1 MHRSTPMGT
10 RKMQDLIRHAK
21 ITIKDSRAKI
31 EQIVASCQACQLTN
45 ATSHGSN
52 PGTQLQ
58 GDRPGAYWEVDF
70 MEVKPGKYGYRY
82 LLVFIDTFSGWTEAF
97 PTKHETAQTVT
108 KKLLEDILLGYGFP
122 VRIGS
127 DNGPGFISKIQ
138 LSEKLGQDSRK
149 VGSPSHLSPPNYL
162 ENLQIFLK
170 IYEFGLRFKERPA
183 GTATVR
189 RIPASISVRHPDE
202 VIHLAFTC
210 LMLEGVRILLLHH
223 RQKGKLC
230 KNFEMPPTAHNLPAP
245 GQGQQPS
252 IWRTCP
258 QAPAVSFTSVHHLDP
273 GLKIRT
279 WIPVPFKISMNA
291 FFLKTSKVTKSEM

>member
-1 MHRSTPMGT
+1 MATLTSLLGRTANSSCRFSSPPKREQIQVEA
-10 RKMQDLIRHAK
+10 RKSVLGEDRQPTQNPDLINAAFLLSRPTWDYNSAEGKERLQVYRQTLMAGLQAAMSKPSNLAK
-21 ITIKDSRAKI
+21 VYDVRQVTGRPETWPRSCWPRQWRTHRKNGRTSR
-31 EQIVASCQACQLTN
+31 SW
-45 ATSHGSN
+45 
-52 PGTQLQ
+52 LQ
-58 GDRPGAYWEVDF
+58 G
-70 MEVKPGKYGYRY
+70 
-82 LLVFIDTFSGWTEAF
+82 
-97 PTKHETAQTVT
+97 Q
-108 KKLLEDILLGYGFP
+108 
-122 VRIGS
+122 
-127 DNGPGFISKIQ
+127 IQ

-252 IWRTCP
+252 IWRTCSP

>member
-189 RIPASISVRHPDE
+189 RIPASIRCHQQLTTYQLQDK
-202 VIHLAFTC
+202 A
-210 LMLEGVRILLLHH
+210 
-223 RQKGKLC
+223 
-230 KNFEMPPTAHNLPAP
+230 NNLPFGEHGELQSVLSAESSGP
-245 GQGQQPS
+245 SGNAQFWSTAWFSPRLFPAFLPAALKPQQYRSPLS
-252 IWRTCP
+252 I
-258 QAPAVSFTSVHHLDP
+258 
-273 GLKIRT
+273 I
-279 WIPVPFKISMNA
+279 
-291 FFLKTSKVTKSEM
+291 